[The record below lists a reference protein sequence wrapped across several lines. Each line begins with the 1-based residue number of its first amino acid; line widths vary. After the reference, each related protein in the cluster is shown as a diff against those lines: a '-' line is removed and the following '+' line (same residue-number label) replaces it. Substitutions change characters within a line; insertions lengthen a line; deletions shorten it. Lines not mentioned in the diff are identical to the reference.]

1 MSRATQSAMTALQA
15 LQVAQATLRGKD
27 ANDVACAWMAA
38 VDRLPVAPA
47 AALACYRIDDA
58 AQSLYPVAGLNV
70 PVRALPVIGMA
81 DIEHPAV
88 YCLVQRGPCLASA
101 SSASQASVQALTAAM
116 KSGPGLLA
124 IPVLDVAVSRATAV
138 LLLAGPAEML
148 RRFQRS
154 PEWAAL
160 VGVLQH
166 ALAQANAGLRIDRV
180 PATSSESMKEG
191 AELIRSN
198 LVGQS
203 VPARRLRAEVL
214 AAADSRMAVLIT
226 GETGTGKDHAAS
238 LIHRASG
245 RRDGAFVPLNCAA
258 IAPELIAAE
267 LFGAVKGAYTGATS
281 DRPGLVAAA
290 DGGTL
295 FLDEIGDMPLALQG
309 TLLRV
314 LNEKTY
320 RPLGAVRERA
330 SDFRLVCATHR
341 PLLESVREGR
351 FRQDLYFRIRQLTL
365 VVPPLRERRTDIP
378 LLVTRILARL
388 AGDSG
393 RSAIHVSECAIR
405 RLQQHD
411 YPGNIREL
419 ATLVEV
425 AAERATC
432 HGIDAAVVESLLQ
445 KPPIC
450 PPAMPTETMVGALPP
465 DHSLSL
471 SEARDQLERG
481 IISSRLRHFNGS
493 RARTARSLDIAR
505 RTLLYKCKRLGL
517 GDEP

>member
-1 MSRATQSAMTALQA
+1 MTAQQA
-15 LQVAQATLRGKD
+15 LQVVQATLRGKD
-27 ANDVACAWMAA
+27 SNDTACAWMAA
-38 VDRLPVAPA
+38 IGRMPVAPA
-47 AALACYRIDDA
+47 AALACYRVDDA
-58 AQSLYPVAGLNV
+58 AQSLYPVAGLQV
-70 PVRALPVIGMA
+70 SVRELPVISMA
-81 DIEHPAV
+81 DLEHPAV
-88 YCLVQRGPCLASA
+88 YCLVQRGACLVSA
-101 SSASQASVQALTAAM
+101 SSVSQPSVQALIAAM

-124 IPVLDVAVSRATAV
+124 IPVVDVAVPRALAV
-138 LLLAGPAEML
+138 VLLAGPAEML

-154 PEWAAL
+154 PEWAGL

-166 ALAQANAGLRIDRV
+166 ALAQGNAQLRIDRV
-180 PATSSESMKEG
+180 PAASSEPMKEG
-191 AELIRSN
+191 ADLIRSN

-214 AAADSRMAVLIT
+214 AAADSRLAVLIT

-238 LIHRASG
+238 LIHRTST
-245 RRDGAFVPLNCAA
+245 RRDAAFVPLNCAA

-365 VVPPLRERRTDIP
+365 VVPPLRERRADIP
-378 LLVTRILARL
+378 LLVNRILARL
-388 AGDSG
+388 ASG
-393 RSAIHVSECAIR
+393 SGNAAIPISECAIR

-419 ATLVEV
+419 TTLIEV

-432 HGIDAAVVESLLQ
+432 NGIDAEMVELLLQ
-445 KPPIC
+445 KPLTCAPAV
-450 PPAMPTETMVGALPP
+450 PPEPMIGAEPP

-471 SEARDQLERG
+471 SEARDQFERG

-517 GDEP
+517 GDAP

>member
-1 MSRATQSAMTALQA
+1 MTALQA
-15 LQVAQATLRGKD
+15 LQVVQATLRGKD
-27 ANDVACAWMAA
+27 ANDTACAWMAA
-38 VDRLPVAPA
+38 IGRMPVAPA
-47 AALACYRIDDA
+47 AALACYRVDDA
-58 AQSLYPVAGLNV
+58 AQSLYPVAGLKV
-70 PVRALPVIGMA
+70 PVRELPVISMA
-81 DIEHPAV
+81 DLEHPAV
-88 YCLVQRGPCLASA
+88 YCLVQRGPCLVSA
-101 SSASQASVQALTAAM
+101 SSVSQPSVQALIAAM

-124 IPVLDVAVSRATAV
+124 IPVVDVAVPRAIAV
-138 LLLAGPAEML
+138 VLLAGPAEML

-154 PEWAAL
+154 PEWVGL

-166 ALAQANAGLRIDRV
+166 ALAQGNAQLRVDRV
-180 PATSSESMKEG
+180 PAASSEPMKEG
-191 AELIRSN
+191 ADLIRSN

-214 AAADSRMAVLIT
+214 AAADSRLAVLIT

-238 LIHRASG
+238 LIHRAST

-378 LLVTRILARL
+378 LLVNRILARL
-388 AGDSG
+388 ASG
-393 RSAIHVSECAIR
+393 SGSAAIPISECAIR

-419 ATLVEV
+419 ATLIEV

-432 HGIDAAVVESLLQ
+432 NGIDAEMVELLLQ
-445 KPPIC
+445 KPLTC
-450 PPAMPTETMVGALPP
+450 APAMPPEPMIGAVPP

-471 SEARDQLERG
+471 SEARDQFERR

-517 GDEP
+517 GDAP